1 LKKLQAAQVKQTK
14 AAQKLSDTFG
24 DAKKVLSDTSSSASD
39 VADAISD
46 ISGPWGDI
54 LDTDFSSWSNEAK
67 TAFFTNAENLK
78 LMEEALNGNNESLQ
92 KLRANTAKQVLVKMK
107 LCTDGNGNL
116 TEQAQNLVD
125 LASASISDIEAGA
138 TIEDTQYLNELVNM
152 LKQTGATADDINTI
166 LGNLGVGIESITYK
180 KVQILND
187 EGIPENIE
195 VVDQVVYKK
204 LSDAKTLS
212 DNYTPSS
219 TGPGGSGGSGGSG
232 DSGDS
237 GSSYDPQ
244 TKDEIEDVADAYKE
258 VDASIERVNAAMDRL
273 QEKQDRLTG
282 SDYVENLQKQIASYE
297 KLIALE
303 QERAKIAE
311 AEAASGKAKLEAM
324 GVTFGEDG
332 ISTNYLEIYNKY
344 KENINSLI
352 RTYNATTTEDGQE
365 SLEDQIEDAQ
375 DAFDKF
381 QETYDQYLD
390 DLGVYEEAIAAAESY
405 YDAIIDAQI
414 EALKKQF
421 EFIDGVKD
429 LKEQMIAVKRAL
441 SGISSDD
448 AFQNGLDTIERLS
461 GYYMNAADAA
471 TYYGDKAAEA
481 NTKAAE
487 YAEKGMDKVAAYWQE
502 LSDSYTQK
510 ATDAANYTGDPNDLY
525 AGYLQDVTDRLKFYQ
540 EEWEK
545 QKQTGEGDVY
555 GDNSATLL
563 EDMEEAYNLAVE
575 YTKDLAD
582 GIEELEDDILELID
596 NIGEEFDKFN
606 SKYDNVVSQLEHQ
619 LNMVNLIYGEQAYTK
634 INDIVQAQNIVYDKQ
649 IDYLQEYIEQLK
661 VQQTLFDKG
670 SKEWESYYEMIT
682 DAQSQLHD
690 LVESSLENIQTI
702 YENTVNSIMDS
713 YTSSLFGTSDLDY
726 LTSQW
731 ELASKNADMYLD
743 SVNRSYETQKLQS
756 KYIKLLNDT
765 DGLATQ
771 QKITQQMNQQLAYL
785 NDKTNLSEYDVK
797 YAQAQLDILQKQIA
811 LEEAQRNK
819 SQMKLKRD
827 AQGNYSYTYVADDDS
842 VADAEDALLDSY
854 NSAYNLA
861 KDNMKSTYS
870 DMLSAASDFKSN
882 AIDILTSTILTA
894 EEKQARLT
902 DLYAEYCELMS
913 AYSEQ
918 YSTSQ
923 ADITQVM
930 TDMAATSFITLSD
943 ATVETIQ
950 QMADENYDV
959 YEQIDSRFTSTV
971 NSLMKGISNFSDT
984 FGDTFRKDIDAALS
998 SYETSV
1004 ENVCNKVG
1012 EDFSKTNDILQETNT
1027 TMENLGVSTEEFF
1040 KNLQTSSTEISILSS
1055 SLESLQSQVAQL
1067 SSENSTYAQNLKTIQ
1082 AELES
1087 EKQKNAEY
1095 IASSRSSTTSS
1106 SSGSGSGSGSSS
1118 TPTAGQ
1124 FVRYSGWY
1132 YENSNGGGK
1141 VGHWYENETN
1151 KVKISSF
1158 SASPYGDNS
1167 ESPYGNYKI
1176 HLEDAKGGWLGW
1188 ILPSQLY
1195 DTGGYTGTWG
1205 SDEGGNN
1212 STKNGKLAWL
1222 HQKELILNATDTE
1235 NILAAVSAVRDMASN
1250 FKSDMMNNLLTSLS
1264 TTMPSSVSSKNET
1277 IEQNIT
1283 IQAEFPNANSV
1294 SDIQE
1299 ALLSLNSVAEQYAY
1313 RK

>member
-1 LKKLQAAQVKQTK
+1 
-14 AAQKLSDTFG
+14 
-24 DAKKVLSDTSSSASD
+24 
-39 VADAISD
+39 
-46 ISGPWGDI
+46 
-54 LDTDFSSWSNEAK
+54 
-67 TAFFTNAENLK
+67 
-78 LMEEALNGNNESLQ
+78 
-92 KLRANTAKQVLVKMK
+92 
-107 LCTDGNGNL
+107 
-116 TEQAQNLVD
+116 
-125 LASASISDIEAGA
+125 
-138 TIEDTQYLNELVNM
+138 
-152 LKQTGATADDINTI
+152 
-166 LGNLGVGIESITYK
+166 
-180 KVQILND
+180 
-187 EGIPENIE
+187 
-195 VVDQVVYKK
+195 
-204 LSDAKTLS
+204 
-212 DNYTPSS
+212 
-219 TGPGGSGGSGGSG
+219 
-232 DSGDS
+232 
-237 GSSYDPQ
+237 
-244 TKDEIEDVADAYKE
+244 
-258 VDASIERVNAAMDRL
+258 
-273 QEKQDRLTG
+273 
-282 SDYVENLQKQIASYE
+282 
-297 KLIALE
+297 
-303 QERAKIAE
+303 
-311 AEAASGKAKLEAM
+311 
-324 GVTFGEDG
+324 
-332 ISTNYLEIYNKY
+332 
-344 KENINSLI
+344 
-352 RTYNATTTEDGQE
+352 
-365 SLEDQIEDAQ
+365 
-375 DAFDKF
+375 
-381 QETYDQYLD
+381 
-390 DLGVYEEAIAAAESY
+390 
-405 YDAIIDAQI
+405 
-414 EALKKQF
+414 
-421 EFIDGVKD
+421 
-429 LKEQMIAVKRAL
+429 
-441 SGISSDD
+441 
-448 AFQNGLDTIERLS
+448 
-461 GYYMNAADAA
+461 
-471 TYYGDKAAEA
+471 
-481 NTKAAE
+481 
-487 YAEKGMDKVAAYWQE
+487 
-502 LSDSYTQK
+502 
-510 ATDAANYTGDPNDLY
+510 
-525 AGYLQDVTDRLKFYQ
+525 LQDVTDRLKFYQ

-545 QKQTGEGDVY
+545 QKQTGKGDVY

-575 YTKDLAD
+575 YTQDLAD

-661 VQQTLFDKG
+661 IQQTMFDKG
-670 SKEWESYYEMIT
+670 SDEWQSYYEMIT
-682 DAQSQLHD
+682 DAQSQLND

-882 AIDILTSTILTA
+882 AIDILTSTVLTA

-902 DLYAEYCELMS
+902 ELYAEYCELMS

-918 YSTSQ
+918 YATSQ
-923 ADITQVM
+923 SDITQVM

-959 YEQIDSRFTSTV
+959 YEQIDSRFTSTI

-984 FGDTFRKDIDAALS
+984 FGETFRKDIDNALS

-1027 TMENLGVSTEEFF
+1027 TMENLTTATDTFF
-1040 KNLQTSSTEISILSS
+1040 TSLQKSSTQISTLNSN
-1055 SLESLQSQVAQL
+1055 LDNLRSQVAQL
-1067 SSENSTYAQNLKTIQ
+1067 NDENSTYAQNLKTVE
-1082 AELES
+1082 ATLAS
-1087 EKQKNAEY
+1087 EQEKNRQLSADL
-1095 IASSRSSTTSS
+1095 AAATAANTSSSSSS
-1106 SSGSGSGSGSSS
+1106 SSGSGSSGGDGTPQIGDIVTYTGGEYYSSS
-1118 TPTAGQ
+1118 DGQ
-1124 FVRYSGWY
+1124 KPLGHQGEGKQAKITYMV
-1132 YENSNGGGK
+1132 NGGKATTSRPYPIHIQPLDGI
-1141 VGHWYENETN
+1141 GG
-1151 KVKISSF
+1151 
-1158 SASPYGDNS
+1158 PYGWLTINQ
-1167 ESPYGNYKI
+1167 I
-1176 HLEDAKGGWLGW
+1176 KG
-1188 ILPSQLY
+1188 Y
-1195 DTGGYTGTWG
+1195 DTGGYTGTWT
-1205 SDEGGNN
+1205 SDQNSGLDSKGGR
-1212 STKNGKLAWL
+1212 LALL